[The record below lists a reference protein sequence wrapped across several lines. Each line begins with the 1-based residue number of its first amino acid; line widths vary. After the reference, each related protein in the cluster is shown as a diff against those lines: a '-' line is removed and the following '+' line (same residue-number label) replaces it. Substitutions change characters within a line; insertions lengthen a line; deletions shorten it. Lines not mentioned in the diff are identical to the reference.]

1 MEYSLP
7 VELRIFLAYS
17 RQILL
22 STVNLTAINSN
33 AKLVLLAVTGENNA
47 FPGKILNNERWSKF
61 PSKR

>member
-1 MEYSLP
+1 VEYSLP

-33 AKLVLLAVTGENNA
+33 AKSLLSAVTGKNNA
-47 FPGKILNNERWSKF
+47 FPGKILKN
-61 PSKR
+61 